1 MLSDR
6 EIIDKLRQSLK
17 NDRFVHTMGVAV
29 TAFNMAIYYGIDAK
43 KAYIAGLLHDCAKGM
58 SEADQLKYAADN
70 GIDLTSCEKD
80 NLKLVH
86 AQIAPHIAENAY
98 GICDS
103 EILNAIR
110 FHTTGMPKMTM
121 LEKIVFIADYIEPGR
136 TVANRLDELR
146 RLAYTD
152 IDMCVRDILYDTLEY
167 LKSINSIIDDKS
179 LSTYNYYEDLING
192 N

>member
-58 SEADQLKYAADN
+58 SEADQLKYAVDN

-80 NLKLVH
+80 NPKLVH

-110 FHTTGMPKMTM
+110 FHTTGMPEMTM

-146 RLAYTD
+146 HLAYTD